1 MSVFSTGAKVLGK
14 ALSPAEKAAS
24 DFVKG
29 VSRIIP
35 SETKT
40 GQTSLFM
47 PSDYKPA
54 IPKRT
59 PQGGPGLGGIMST
72 PPFKG
77 GGRFVS
83 GDPRAA
89 VKGLARTAELRAK
102 KKAEV
107 KAAVAEI
114 SAVREQ
120 SGKLVKAVNSGNA
133 TPMEAYKGM
142 GILNNRMSR
151 VTSSLPKSSFNP
163 KASAAKAAIKQ
174 QDKMDVAKAA
184 GQITDREIMKTN
196 KILMKRRK
204 AAGI

>member
-1 MSVFSTGAKVLGK
+1 MSILSSALKTGSKL
-14 ALSPAEKAAS
+14 LNPAEKAAS
-24 DFVKG
+24 DFIKG
-29 VSRIIP
+29 ISRTIP
-35 SETKT
+35 GETKA
-40 GQTSLFM
+40 GQTMLF
-47 PSDYKPA
+47 PAGSYK
-54 IPKRT
+54 IPK
-59 PQGGPGLGGIMST
+59 PKASNMKGAAVSMK
-72 PPFKG
+72 PPFKPTG
-77 GGRFVS
+77 VGRPAPGAS
-83 GDPRAA
+83 AR
-89 VKGLARTAELRAK
+89 LARTAELRAK

-107 KAAVAEI
+107 KAAVGEV

-133 TPMEAYKGM
+133 TPMEAYKGI

-163 KASAAKAAIKQ
+163 NTSAAKAAIKQ